1 MLEQAL
7 VYGHN
12 SEISCPAPEF
22 QSDFAS
28 LAGFQLLANH
38 RIYPDLRSM
47 WLRRSGQKSTWYGA
61 GAD

>member
-1 MLEQAL
+1 MLEQTL

-28 LAGFQLLANH
+28 LAGFQLLAN
-38 RIYPDLRSM
+38 IESIPIC
-47 WLRRSGQKSTWYGA
+47 GQCG
-61 GAD
+61 